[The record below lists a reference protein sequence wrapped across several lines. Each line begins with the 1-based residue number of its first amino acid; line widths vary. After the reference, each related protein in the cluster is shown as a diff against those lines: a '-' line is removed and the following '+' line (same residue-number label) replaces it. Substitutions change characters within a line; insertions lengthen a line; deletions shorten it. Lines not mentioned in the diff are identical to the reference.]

1 MQVELE
7 VNGIT
12 KDLTEYSDVNGLH
25 VKNVGKVS
33 SGNLDD
39 FIDTYDQPPLSKF
52 FALVDGDV
60 EGLPDIQELLFI
72 TQGNP
77 DFYSDSGTTP
87 DQTLYEWKV
96 YKYFLNKTVELLN
109 QYINLFYMNMNDTLM
124 HFDTFY
130 TKNKQGF

>member
-1 MQVELE
+1 
-7 VNGIT
+7 
-12 KDLTEYSDVNGLH
+12 LH